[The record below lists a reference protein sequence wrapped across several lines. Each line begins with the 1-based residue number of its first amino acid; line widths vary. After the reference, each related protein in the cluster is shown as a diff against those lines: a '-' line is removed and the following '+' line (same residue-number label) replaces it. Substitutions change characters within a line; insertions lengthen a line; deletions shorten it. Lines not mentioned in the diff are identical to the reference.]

1 MTTKITEMVDLEHRG
16 EIGLLWIDN
25 PPVNALSQGVRQ
37 GLQDGVRMALDDE
50 QIRALVIICRGR
62 TFIAGA
68 DIREFGKPRQPPNT
82 NDVRRVMESSQKPL
96 VAAIHGTALGGGL
109 ETALACHFRV
119 AVPEA
124 RVGLPEVKLGILPGG
139 GGTQRLPRVVG
150 VQKALEMI
158 VLGEPIS
165 AAEAAEVG
173 LVDEIVSGD
182 LLDGAIAFAKRALE
196 ENLPLR
202 RVRDDDSK
210 VAPARGK
217 PEIFSEFR
225 RRVARKTRGFNAPEN
240 CIRAIEAAVEL
251 PFDEGLQ
258 REQELSAELHSGGQ
272 APAQRYYFFAERQA
286 RKIPDVPP
294 STPTRTIES
303 VGVLGAGTMG
313 GGIAMNFANAGIPVT
328 IVEVSRDALDR
339 GLGVV
344 RGNYERSAKRG
355 RFTDDEVERRM
366 GLLRGST
373 EREQIAEC
381 DLVVEAVFEQMD
393 LKREVFGSLDAI
405 CKDGAILASNTSYL
419 DINEIAGATS
429 RPESVLGMHFFS
441 PANVMKLVEVV
452 RGEKTADDVLATA
465 LEVGRRIGKIPV
477 TVGVCHGF
485 VGNRMM
491 AQRRAQA
498 DRLVLEGAMPWRID
512 QVLYDFGMPMG
523 PFAASDLA
531 GLDIG
536 WKKETSSSSTLREV
550 LCERG
555 RFGQKSGK
563 GYYVYNPETRAG
575 APDPDVEG
583 LIREFADKQGVGQR
597 EIDDAEILA
606 RCLYPMV
613 NEGAKILE
621 EGIASRASDI
631 DVIWVNGYGW
641 PVYRGGPMFWAD
653 DVGLE
658 QVVAGYDEFRERFG
672 GGWETAP
679 LLRRMA
685 SEGRRFRD

>member
-1 MTTKITEMVDLEHRG
+1 M
-16 EIGLLWIDN
+16 
-25 PPVNALSQGVRQ
+25 
-37 GLQDGVRMALDDE
+37 
-50 QIRALVIICRGR
+50 
-62 TFIAGA
+62 
-68 DIREFGKPRQPPNT
+68 
-82 NDVRRVMESSQKPL
+82 
-96 VAAIHGTALGGGL
+96 
-109 ETALACHFRV
+109 
-119 AVPEA
+119 
-124 RVGLPEVKLGILPGG
+124 
-139 GGTQRLPRVVG
+139 
-150 VQKALEMI
+150 
-158 VLGEPIS
+158 
-165 AAEAAEVG
+165 
-173 LVDEIVSGD
+173 
-182 LLDGAIAFAKRALE
+182 
-196 ENLPLR
+196 
-202 RVRDDDSK
+202 
-210 VAPARGK
+210 APARGK

-344 RGNYERSAKRG
+344 RGNYERSAKSG

-381 DLVVEAVFEQMD
+381 DLVVEAVFEHMD

-405 CKDGAILASNTSYL
+405 CKGGAILASNTSYL

-452 RGEKTADDVLATA
+452 RGEKTANDVLATA

-575 APDPDVEG
+575 APDPEVEG
-583 LIREFADKQGVGQR
+583 LIREFADQAGGGAKRDRRCRDPRTLSLPDGQR
-597 EIDDAEILA
+597 
-606 RCLYPMV
+606 
-613 NEGAKILE
+613 
-621 EGIASRASDI
+621 
-631 DVIWVNGYGW
+631 
-641 PVYRGGPMFWAD
+641 RGEDP
-653 DVGLE
+653 
-658 QVVAGYDEFRERFG
+658 G
-672 GGWETAP
+672 GGD
-679 LLRRMA
+679 
-685 SEGRRFRD
+685 RFARQ